1 MVLMISCA
9 MGSLRVWETNYQY
22 IQGMGVHLY
31 AAYKHSASYRLV
43 PNDYAGGAF
52 ITPVFSNY
60 TPFEEEGLAQP
71 SFF

>member
-1 MVLMISCA
+1 MYFQIFQV
-9 MGSLRVWETNYQY
+9 TNYQY

>member
-1 MVLMISCA
+1 
-9 MGSLRVWETNYQY
+9 
-22 IQGMGVHLY
+22 MGVHLY